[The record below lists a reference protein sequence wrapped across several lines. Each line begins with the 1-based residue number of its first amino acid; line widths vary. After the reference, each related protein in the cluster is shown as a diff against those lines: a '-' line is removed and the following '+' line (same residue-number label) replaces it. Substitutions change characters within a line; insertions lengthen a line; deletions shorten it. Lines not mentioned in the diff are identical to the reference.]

1 MNNLNLKNITENL
14 LDTFLH
20 AGNVAKEASHRGVK
34 IIIKDDKTPVTDGDL
49 AVDKLLKNKIS
60 NFVGVPDST
69 MKYFIDQ
76 GLKKKKVLI
85 TTREEEAIGI
95 AVGMT
100 LSQSN
105 SLVFMQNAGFANSIS
120 TITSLVQLYQ
130 IPMIFLIGWRGFLE
144 NDAPEHTKIGKI
156 QPKLLQALSLQSM
169 VLDEKSWKKS
179 CDWALKLIRDGKSC
193 ALIIPRQFVD

>member
-1 MNNLNLKNITENL
+1 MQRKV
-14 LDTFLH
+14 FQYFY
-20 AGNVAKEASHRGVK
+20 
-34 IIIKDDKTPVTDGDL
+34 
-49 AVDKLLKNKIS
+49 KNKIE

-69 MKYFIDQ
+69 IKYFIDE
-76 GLKKKKVLI
+76 GFKKNKILI

-95 AVGMT
+95 AAGM
-100 LSQSN
+100 SMSRSN

-130 IPMIFLIGWRGFLE
+130 IPMIFLIGWRGFRE

-169 VLDEKSWKKS
+169 ILNEKDWKKS
-179 CDWALKLIRDGKSC
+179 CDLALKLIKEGKSC
-193 ALIIPRQFVD
+193 ALIIPREFVD

>member
-1 MNNLNLKNITENL
+1 M
-14 LDTFLH
+14 
-20 AGNVAKEASHRGVK
+20 KEDIQRK
-34 IIIKDDKTPVTDGDL
+34 LFDY
-49 AVDKLLKNKIS
+49 LLKNKVS

-69 MKYFIDQ
+69 MKHFIDQ

-169 VLDEKSWKKS
+169 ILDEKSWKKS
-179 CDWALKLIRDGKSC
+179 CDWALKLIKDGKSC
-193 ALIIPRQFVD
+193 ALIIPRRFVD

>member
-1 MNNLNLKNITENL
+1 M
-14 LDTFLH
+14 
-20 AGNVAKEASHRGVK
+20 KEVIQRK
-34 IIIKDDKTPVTDGDL
+34 LFDY
-49 AVDKLLKNKIS
+49 LLKNKIH

-69 MKYFIDQ
+69 IKHFIDQ
-76 GLKKKKVLI
+76 GLKQNKVLI
-85 TTREEEAIGI
+85 ATREEEAIGI
-95 AVGMT
+95 AVGMS
-100 LSQSN
+100 LFLEHPGEIISKSQSN

-156 QPKLLQALSLQSM
+156 QPKLFQALSLQSI

-179 CDWALKLIRDGKSC
+179 CDWALKLIKDGKSC
-193 ALIIPRQFVD
+193 ALIIPREFVD